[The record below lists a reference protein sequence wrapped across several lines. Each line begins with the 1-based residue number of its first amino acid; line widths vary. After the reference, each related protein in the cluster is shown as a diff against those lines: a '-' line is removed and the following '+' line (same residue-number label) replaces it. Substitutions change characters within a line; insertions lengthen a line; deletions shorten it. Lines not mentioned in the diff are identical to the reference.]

1 MRNSMVVVVLI
12 VVLNIL
18 LAACSDNPTTR
29 SSTPAA
35 TTRAAQTTEDADVD
49 FSLLEDY
56 VNAINDQFVEAALN
70 LFNDEAVLSEI
81 DQVFLMSNLHQ
92 NGWNHIYTGKTE
104 IKEWLEV
111 EIGSNPQIEP
121 VEYRLYA
128 NYPSMYGVLYYQ
140 DQVIDLQ
147 LIEKSKNGKINFLIY
162 NIVKKKFS

>member
-12 VVLNIL
+12 VVLNSL

-70 LFNDEAVLSEI
+70 LFNDEAVLCEI
-81 DQVFLMSNLHQ
+81 DQVSLMSNLHQ
-92 NGWNHIYTGKTE
+92 NGWNYIYSGKTE
-104 IKEWLEV
+104 I
-111 EIGSNPQIEP
+111 
-121 VEYRLYA
+121 
-128 NYPSMYGVLYYQ
+128 
-140 DQVIDLQ
+140 
-147 LIEKSKNGKINFLIY
+147 
-162 NIVKKKFS
+162 